1 MRKLYIHQH
10 LNDLRGAT
18 VIKDEHG
25 VSTYLLVGKWGL
37 RQDVLSLYAIDG
49 DLLAEI
55 RQLTLGILPKFS
67 IYQNHKQI
75 GTVGK
80 SLGFL
85 REVIYIRGLN
95 WIIVGNTLRD
105 SYRVYH
111 GTQLVFSFKPVKFTS
126 GYYHEL
132 TVVDQDLE
140 PVAIVVASVLDHW
153 ARKQDRQPKKV
164 RQRQRGM
171 MTNPTQNFSQKTQIN
186 DRK

>member
-1 MRKLYIHQH
+1 MRTLYIHQH

-18 VIKDEHG
+18 VVKDENG
-25 VSTYLLVGKWGL
+25 AATYLLVGKWGL
-37 RQDVLSLYAIDG
+37 QRDVLSLYAIDG
-49 DLLAEI
+49 ALLAEI

-67 IYQNHKQI
+67 IYQDRQQI

-95 WIIVGNTLRD
+95 WIVVGNTLKD

-111 GTQLVFSFKPVKFTS
+111 GTQLVFSLKPVKFTS

-132 TVVDQDLE
+132 SIVDQELE
-140 PVAIVVASVLDHW
+140 PVAILIASVLDHW
-153 ARKQDRQPKKV
+153 ARKGDRRVKKV
-164 RQRQRGM
+164 RQRQHGL
-171 MTNPTQNFSQKTQIN
+171 MTNPTQNFS
-186 DRK
+186 RKD